1 MFLFVFTKDQLVVG
15 GLNGWSLIDVF
26 TLAQP
31 TLFAFHVSAQVQCI
45 CVRLARLVSSCRE
58 IRPSNLTSAIHFRA
72 RLLISCLFTP
82 T

>member
-31 TLFAFHVSAQVQCI
+31 TLFAFHVSAQVKC
-45 CVRLARLVSSCRE
+45 
-58 IRPSNLTSAIHFRA
+58 SAFV
-72 RLLISCLFTP
+72 CG
-82 T
+82 